1 MDNYIATL
9 RLKWN
14 HPDPKKLQLLPYRHT
29 TIIYGA
35 KIQYSTK
42 PPFSPSLDD
51 KGIYRVHSIVGALLY
66 YARAVD
72 NKLLAALNE
81 IGQQQASATKDTD
94 AELLQLLDYVATYPN
109 GGILF
114 RASGMVFAGHSDAAH
129 LNVSKALS
137 RAGAHIMISE
147 DTPVPTSNGPVLT
160 VAQII
165 KFFMSSAAKSK
176 IAGLFIC
183 SKAMVPIRNTLI
195 KMGWPQPKSPIQY
208 DNSTD
213 VGVSN
218 NTIIQRKTKTMN
230 M

>member
-94 AELLQLLDYVATYPN
+94 AALLQILDYVATYPN
-109 GGILF
+109 DGILF
-114 RASGMVFAGHSDAAH
+114 RVSYMVLARHSDAAY
-129 LNVSKALS
+129 LNVSKARR
-137 RAGAHIMISE
+137 RAGAHIMIPE
-147 DTPVPTSNGPVLT
+147 DTPVPTSNGPVLI
-160 VAQII
+160 VVQII
-165 KFFMSSAAKSK
+165 KFVMSSDAEAK

-183 SKAMVPIRNTLI
+183 AKAMVPL
-195 KMGWPQPKSPIQY
+195 
-208 DNSTD
+208 
-213 VGVSN
+213 
-218 NTIIQRKTKTMN
+218 
-230 M
+230 